1 MRKFILL
8 LMLLGL
14 SQSFAQNPGSYYN
27 PKDDKYRLLGLKR
40 AKEQFEAA
48 KAEYERNQ
56 TMFEKQFISM
66 KELER
71 VKSAYSDAEVNYQQ
85 ALLAV
90 LFEQQYVSV
99 VEAVKYQTKDGK
111 KHVRLKLANTSGG
124 GEEFKKLLNI
134 DDKLF
139 KSLQPETINDVYV
152 SLLNETNAI
161 ISQPYE
167 SKIEEL
173 DYGKPKTIDFVLLQD
188 LDAVTVNIIYGS
200 GTQRAPKIFLQKDQS
215 ANRVLFQSDQFS
227 QEVDLGG
234 SASFSMYLEL
244 FSGSSN
250 TYKLEIVNLP
260 QQINNYFVDPVTQA
274 KLSQF
279 KFTESSQTKKA
290 NLQVYLPD
298 RPTGDVQIDKPISF
312 FVVAVPYERMKEV
325 EFRQGKVYTK
335 EEIEKLDLGYLK
347 LEITPRGKGELKVN
361 ANQLYFTSLPG
372 EKIEVPLEILNE
384 GSRRL
389 DNIEFELDLPI
400 NWTKEIKPQIIESLD
415 IRKDKRVVITFAPP
429 ADVPVGKYD
438 IRLRTTCISDEKLVK
453 AEDKTITI
461 EVKQSENIFG
471 TILLVLLIIGLVSVI
486 VVFGIKL
493 SRK

>member
-56 TMFEKQFISM
+56 TMFEQQFISM

-139 KSLQPETINDVYV
+139 RSLQPETINDVYV

-173 DYGKPKTIDFVLLQD
+173 DYGKPRTIDFVLLQD

-260 QQINNYFVDPVTQA
+260 QQINNYFVDQVTQA

-312 FVVAVPYERMKEV
+312 FVVAVPYERTKEV
-325 EFRQGKVYTK
+325 EFRQGKIYTK

-415 IRKDKRVVITFAPP
+415 IRKDKRVVITFTPP
-429 ADVPVGKYD
+429 NDVPVGKYD

>member
-99 VEAVKYQTKDGK
+99 VEAIKYQTKDGK

-139 KSLQPETINDVYV
+139 RSLQPETINDVYV
-152 SLLNETNAI
+152 SLLNENNAI

-167 SKIEEL
+167 AKIEEL
-173 DYGKPKTIDFVLLQD
+173 DYGKPRTVDFVLLQD

-260 QQINNYFVDPVTQA
+260 QQINNYFVDQVTQA

-312 FVVAVPYERMKEV
+312 FVVAVPYERTKEV
-325 EFRQGKVYTK
+325 EFRQDKIYTK

-415 IRKDKRVVITFAPP
+415 IRKDKRVVITFTPP
-429 ADVPVGKYD
+429 DDVPVGKYD

-486 VVFGIKL
+486 VAFGIKL

>member
-48 KAEYERNQ
+48 KAEFERNQ
-56 TMFEKQFISM
+56 AMFNKQFISM

-139 KSLQPETINDVYV
+139 RSLQPETINDVYV
-152 SLLNETNAI
+152 SLLNENNAI

-167 SKIEEL
+167 AKIEEL
-173 DYGKPKTIDFVLLQD
+173 DYGKPRTVDFVLLQD

-260 QQINNYFVDPVTQA
+260 QQINNYFVDQVTQA

-325 EFRQGKVYTK
+325 EFRQGKIYTK

-372 EKIEVPLEILNE
+372 DKIEVPLEILNE

-415 IRKDKRVVITFAPP
+415 IRKDKRVVITFTPP
-429 ADVPVGKYD
+429 DDVPVGKYD

>member
-139 KSLQPETINDVYV
+139 RSLQPETINDVYV

-173 DYGKPKTIDFVLLQD
+173 DYGKPRTIDFVLLQD

-200 GTQRAPKIFLQKDQS
+200 GIQRAPKIFLQKDQS

-260 QQINNYFVDPVTQA
+260 QQINNYFVDQVTQA

-312 FVVAVPYERMKEV
+312 FVVAVPYERSKEV
-325 EFRQGKVYTK
+325 EFRQDKIYTK

-415 IRKDKRVVITFAPP
+415 IRKDKRVVITFTPP
-429 ADVPVGKYD
+429 DDVPVGKYD

>member
-1 MRKFILL
+1 MRKIILL

-139 KSLQPETINDVYV
+139 RSLQPETINDVYV

-167 SKIEEL
+167 AKIEEL
-173 DYGKPKTIDFVLLQD
+173 DYGKPRTIDFVLLQD

-260 QQINNYFVDPVTQA
+260 QQINNYFVDQVTQA

-312 FVVAVPYERMKEV
+312 FVVAVPYERTKEV
-325 EFRQGKVYTK
+325 EFRQDKIYTK
-335 EEIEKLDLGYLK
+335 EDIEKLDLGYLK

-361 ANQLYFTSLPG
+361 ANQLYFTSPPG

-415 IRKDKRVVITFAPP
+415 IRKDKRVVITFTPP
-429 ADVPVGKYD
+429 DDVPVGKYD

>member
-8 LMLLGL
+8 LMLLGI

-139 KSLQPETINDVYV
+139 RSLQPETINDVYV

-173 DYGKPKTIDFVLLQD
+173 DYGKPRTIDFVLLQD

-325 EFRQGKVYTK
+325 EFRQGKIYTK

-415 IRKDKRVVITFAPP
+415 IRKDKRVVITFTPP
-429 ADVPVGKYD
+429 DDVPVGKYD

>member
-1 MRKFILL
+1 MRKIILL

-139 KSLQPETINDVYV
+139 RSLQPETINDVYV

-260 QQINNYFVDPVTQA
+260 QQINNYFVDQVTQA

-325 EFRQGKVYTK
+325 EFRQGKIYTK
-335 EEIEKLDLGYLK
+335 EDIEKLDLGYLK

-415 IRKDKRVVITFAPP
+415 IRKDKRVVIRFTPP
-429 ADVPVGKYD
+429 DDVPVGKYD